1 MPIARASFLT
11 NYTAIEQAEAMGI
24 EKPEEEYEI
33 DDFGF
38 SLNDISAAHKA
49 STGQIVI
56 YISIRKFFL
65 QWDRELYSA
74 IMNNLASR

>member
-1 MPIARASFLT
+1 MPIAKASFLT
-11 NYTAIEQAEAMGI
+11 NYAEIEQAEAMGMD
-24 EKPEEEYEI
+24 KPDEEYEI

-38 SLNDISAAHKA
+38 ALNEVSSAHKA

-65 QWDRELYSA
+65 QWDLELYSS
-74 IMNNLASR
+74 IMNNLANR

>member
-1 MPIARASFLT
+1 MPIVKASFLT
-11 NYTAIEQAEAMGI
+11 NYAEIQQAEAMGI
-24 EKPEEEYEI
+24 DLPEEEYEI

-38 SLNDISAAHKA
+38 ALDDVSSAHKA

-65 QWDRELYSA
+65 EWDREIYSA
-74 IMNNLASR
+74 IMNNLARR